1 MQSKPILNPRQ
12 ERAVRLLMAGPK
24 MRKELD
30 REAGCI
36 NAPELVSQ
44 LRKMGLKILCT
55 KISIVD
61 RDGKV
66 CKCGRYEFAPEA
78 LVTLGTWGM
87 VAA

>member
-1 MQSKPILNPRQ
+1 MLSKPILNPRQ
-12 ERAVRLLMAGPK
+12 DRAIGLLMDGPI

-30 REAGCI
+30 RRAGCI

-55 KISIVD
+55 KISVLD